1 MVSPNILWE
10 RHDSIALITLNNPE
24 KRNVLSFRDLS
35 LLSDIFA
42 RIQKDG
48 DLRAVIL
55 TGAGNDY
62 FCVGVDRSEL
72 VEAQDGSMSEPSRC
86 VQALC
91 HQIEQSHVPI
101 IAAVNG
107 LVEDDGCTLVF
118 ACHLNIV
125 SVNTTFRWES
135 ARPDL
140 RKLCGRHAGDLS
152 PAGSAVAKDPLPLTA
167 TTSAEEALGMGLVN
181 QVVGPERLLSESL
194 SLASLIA
201 QLAPL
206 AISGCMQAVTC
217 GMELTLTEGLALEA
231 KLFASLFAT
240 ADMREGTR
248 AFLEKRPPVFSG
260 S

>member
-1 MVSPNILWE
+1 MVSANILWE
-10 RHDSIALITLNNPE
+10 RHDSIALLTLNNPE

-35 LLSDIFA
+35 LLSDILA
-42 RIQKDG
+42 RIQKEG
-48 DLRAVIL
+48 DLRSVIL

-62 FCVGVDRSEL
+62 FCVGLDRSDL
-72 VEAQDGSMSEPSRC
+72 ADAQEDSTSEISSC
-86 VQALC
+86 LQTLC
-91 HQIEQSHVPI
+91 HQIEQSRVPI

-107 LVEDDGCTLVF
+107 LVEEDGCTLVF

-125 SVNTTFRWES
+125 SINATFKWKNTK
-135 ARPDL
+135 PDL
-140 RKLCGRHAGDLS
+140 RKLCGSQAADLS
-152 PAGSAVAKDPLPLTA
+152 PAGSAVAKDTMPQTA
-167 TTSAEEALGMGLVN
+167 TTSAKEALGIGLVN
-181 QVVGPERLLSESL
+181 QVVSPESL
-194 SLASLIA
+194 SSEAVSLASQIA

-206 AISGCMQAVTC
+206 AISCCIQAVTC

-248 AFLEKRPPVFSG
+248 AFLEKRPPAFSG